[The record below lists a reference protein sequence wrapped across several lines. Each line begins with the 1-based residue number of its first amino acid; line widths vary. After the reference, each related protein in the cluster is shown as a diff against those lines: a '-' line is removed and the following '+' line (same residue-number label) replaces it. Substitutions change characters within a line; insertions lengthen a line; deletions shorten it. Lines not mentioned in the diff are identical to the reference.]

1 MAVGR
6 LARLFLKRRR
16 GLLLA
21 ELLITIAI
29 AGLAAA
35 LLLPQIHAWH
45 QERLLTATTEEIC
58 ALIRTTQAQA
68 RTRSRLR
75 IGYPTRELRFT
86 NVDGRIRYGT
96 YLGTTATT
104 PSGYLPEGIVLNSPY
119 IELSFNVNGFP
130 KSEKNYTITVMPT
143 DKSHARRITIA
154 RYTGRIRVED
164 VW

>member
-1 MAVGR
+1 MGS
-6 LARLFLKRRR
+6 LARIFLKRRP

-21 ELLITIAI
+21 ELLITVAVV
-29 AGLAAA
+29 GLATAI
-35 LLLPQIHAWH
+35 LLPQIYAWH
-45 QERLLTATTEEIC
+45 QERLLTTATEEIC

-75 IGYPTRELRFT
+75 INYSARELRFT
-86 NVDGRIRYGT
+86 NVGGRVRYRS

-104 PSGYLPEGIVLNSPY
+104 PSGYLPDGIILQPAY

-130 KSEKNYTITVMPT
+130 KSEKNYTITVMPK

-154 RYTGRIRVED
+154 RYTGRIRVDEIK
-164 VW
+164 